1 MPHLLRPWSMTD
13 LDNLVKH
20 ANNIN
25 IAKNLTDKFPFP
37 YTEEAGRN
45 FISYATNTDGSAT
58 IFCIEVDGE
67 AAGGIGVHPM
77 EDVFRKNAELG
88 YWLAE
93 PYWGKGIMT
102 AALKEMIDYAFKNY
116 DITRLFARPYGSNV
130 ASQKLL
136 EKCGF
141 VLEARF
147 EKTLYKNETFEDELV
162 YGYRKVIS

>member
-1 MPHLLRPWSMTD
+1 MSHLLRPWSMTD

-25 IAKNLTDKFPFP
+25 IAKNLTDRFPFP
-37 YTEEAGRN
+37 YTEAAGRN
-45 FISYATNTDGSAT
+45 FISHATDVNDPAT
-58 IFCIEVDGE
+58 IFCIEVNGE

-93 PYWGKGIMT
+93 PYWGQGIMT
-102 AALKEMIDYAFKNY
+102 KALKEIMDYAFTKY

-141 VLEARF
+141 VLEAKF
-147 EKTLYKNETFEDELV
+147 EKTLYKNEAFEDELV
-162 YGYRKVIS
+162 YAYRR

>member
-1 MPHLLRPWSMTD
+1 MPHLLRPWFMTD

-37 YTEEAGRN
+37 YTKEAGQN
-45 FISYATNTDGSAT
+45 FISYATNADDPAN
-58 IFCIEVDGE
+58 IFCIEIDGE
-67 AAGGIGVHPM
+67 ACGGIGVHPM
-77 EDVFRKNAELG
+77 QDVFRKNAELG

-93 PYWGKGIMT
+93 PYWGQGIMT
-102 AALKEMIDYAFKNY
+102 AALREMIDYAFKNY

-141 VLEARF
+141 VLEAKF
-147 EKTLYKNETFEDELV
+147 EKTLYKNEVFEDEMV
-162 YGYRKVIS
+162 YGYRKVN

>member
-1 MPHLLRPWSMTD
+1 MSYHLRPWAQSD
-13 LDNLVKH
+13 LDSLVKY
-20 ANNIN
+20 ANNFN

-37 YTEEAGRN
+37 YTVEAGQN
-45 FISYATNTDGSAT
+45 FISYATNADNTAT
-58 IFCIEVDGE
+58 IFCIEIDGE

-93 PYWGKGIMT
+93 PFWGRGIMT
-102 AALKEMIDYAFKNY
+102 KCLNEMKDYAFANF

-141 VLEARF
+141 VLEARL
-147 EKTLYKNETFEDELV
+147 EKTLFKNEVFEDELV
-162 YGYRKVIS
+162 YGYRK